1 MASDLQDSVANFLC
15 EGGDEMQRALSG
27 QGISPARQARSKATL
42 RALIQTGLEAAEQRD
57 FSEISVDAIA
67 SAANASVGAFYERFD
82 SKEALFT
89 ALQEI
94 VATKV
99 ERDVRARIA
108 APDFKRL
115 DTQAAV
121 AAIMRT
127 WLTGVRLHRGLIRAS
142 LRHIPVRDGAWFPLK
157 RLGQRMGMI
166 YAQALGPRM
175 PKIGR
180 KRLERAIR
188 VALQF
193 VHGIVV
199 NIILNDPGP
208 LGLDDPE
215 LEHHMNI
222 VVCGLLELCGRE
234 RMSVRRR

>member
-1 MASDLQDSVANFLC
+1 MQDSIADFLR
-15 EGGDEMQRALSG
+15 EGDEEMQRALSG

-57 FSEISVDAIA
+57 FSEITVDAIA
-67 SAANASVGAFYERFD
+67 SSANASVGAFYERFD
-82 SKEALFT
+82 SKEAFFT

-94 VATKV
+94 VATRI

-108 APDFKRL
+108 APDFRCL
-115 DTQAAV
+115 DTPSAV

-142 LRHIPVRDGAWFPLK
+142 LRYIPVREGAWFPLK
-157 RLGQRMGMI
+157 RLGQRMGLM
-166 YAQALGPRM
+166 YAQALGPRI
-175 PKIGR
+175 PKVNR

-193 VHGIVV
+193 VHGVVV
-199 NIILNDPGP
+199 NTILNNPGP

-215 LEHHMNI
+215 LESHMNS
-222 VVCGLLELCGRE
+222 VVCRLLELYACE
-234 RMSVRRR
+234 RKSVRRR